1 MKKIAVLY
9 ICIGKY
15 SVLWPEF
22 YESSQRYL
30 FTTSDVHYFV
40 YTDSVDLI
48 ESLTHSPNVTCI
60 KEKNYGWPGNTLF
73 RFRMFLGIKERLQK
87 FDYIYFFNANA
98 LFVTKVDEDILP
110 NDKEL
115 VVAEHFAMR
124 NVDPILFEYDRNKKS
139 RAYVPYGKEGEH
151 YVQAAMIGGDTD
163 TFLSM
168 CNECSLN
175 IEEDFR
181 GGVVARWHD
190 ESHLNRYILGKKI
203 KLLPSVYIYP
213 EVLLSEI
220 DMDSVKILMRD
231 KTKYASLT
239 VLRYGRRSLWDIFSE
254 KLEFQRRK
262 LEKYFYLGL
271 KHLGMLK

>member
-1 MKKIAVLY
+1 MKEIAVLY

-22 YESSQRYL
+22 YESSQKYL
-30 FTTSDVHYFV
+30 FTSSNVHYFV

-48 ESLTHSPNVTCI
+48 ESLNNSPNVTCI
-60 KEKNYGWPGNTLF
+60 EEKNYGWPGNTLF
-73 RFRMFLGIKERLQK
+73 RFRMFLGIKEWLQK

-98 LFVTKVDEDILP
+98 LFVTNVDEDILP

-124 NVDPILFEYDRNKKS
+124 NIDPILFEYDRNKKS
-139 RAYVPYGKEGEH
+139 KAYVQYGKEGGH
-151 YVQAAMIGGDTD
+151 YVQAAMIGGATD

-168 CNECSLN
+168 CHECSLN
-175 IEEDFR
+175 IEEDFKE
-181 GGVVARWHD
+181 GVIARWHD
-190 ESHLNRYILGKKI
+190 ESHLNKYILGRKI
-203 KLLPSVYIYP
+203 KLLPSIYIYP
-213 EVLLSEI
+213 EALLSKI
-220 DMDSVKILMRD
+220 DNSNVKILMRD

-239 VLRYGRRSLWDIFSE
+239 VLRYGRRSLLDMFLE

-271 KHLGMLK
+271 KHFGMLR